1 MTQQI
6 INTGTAD
13 KGNGDPIRT
22 AFTKVN
28 ANFTELFNHVS
39 AGVVVNETAPATP
52 GEGDLWWDPIS
63 GRMYVYYGDVWVD
76 ASPVDGVGILI
87 TTAPE
92 HSYGVVGNIAGM
104 VAFDNSYIY
113 YCTGN
118 YVNTS
123 TNIWKRV
130 ALDATPW

>member
-6 INTGTAD
+6 INTGVAD

-39 AGVVVNETAPATP
+39 AGVTASDIAPSTP
-52 GEGDLWWDPIS
+52 GEGDLWWDIVS
-63 GRMYVYYGDVWVD
+63 GRLYVYFGSWVD
-76 ASPVDGVGILI
+76 ASPGDGAGIP
-87 TTAPE
+87 TATAPE
-92 HSYGVVGNIAGM
+92 HSYGTAGDIAGM
-104 VAFDNSYIY
+104 VAFDNAYIY
-113 YCTGN
+113 YCTAN
-118 YVNTS
+118 YVNNS